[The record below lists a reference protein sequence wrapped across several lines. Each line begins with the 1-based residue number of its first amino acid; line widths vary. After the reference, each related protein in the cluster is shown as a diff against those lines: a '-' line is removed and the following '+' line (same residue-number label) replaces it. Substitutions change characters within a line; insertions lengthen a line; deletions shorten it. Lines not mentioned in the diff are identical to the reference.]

1 MRFIV
6 LSECVF
12 YRLSVYTH
20 RLYSG
25 RFLYSTFGLGFYFD
39 VLVLRFLLFIH
50 HGSFIERYKTSKLG
64 VEICFVLFT
73 GCQYFHFL
81 YE

>member
-20 RLYSG
+20 RLYRG
-25 RFLYSTFGLGFYFD
+25 RFLYSTFGLGSYFD
-39 VLVLRFLLFIH
+39 VVVLRFLALHSSWEFY
-50 HGSFIERYKTSKLG
+50 RA
-64 VEICFVLFT
+64 V
-73 GCQYFHFL
+73 
-81 YE
+81 